1 MCHGLMVLR
10 EKSGEW
16 AVITVVFIRLKKK
29 KKKLAPVMY
38 RNLCCTVGGRRVEGD
53 RGESDPIIVLQ

>member
-1 MCHGLMVLR
+1 MCHGLTVLR
-10 EKSGEW
+10 EKSVEW

-29 KKKLAPVMY
+29 KKKLAPIMY

>member
-1 MCHGLMVLR
+1 MCHGLTVLR
-10 EKSGEW
+10 EKSVEW

-29 KKKLAPVMY
+29 KKLAPIMY